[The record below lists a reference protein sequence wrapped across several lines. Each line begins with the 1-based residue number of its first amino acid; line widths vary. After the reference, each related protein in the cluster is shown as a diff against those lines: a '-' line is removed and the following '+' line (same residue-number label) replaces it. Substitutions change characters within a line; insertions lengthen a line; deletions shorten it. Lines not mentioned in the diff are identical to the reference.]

1 MTVRCFPVLLPLA
14 LDGSLLTK
22 VVTVDR
28 LWEHIPIVG
37 LMVMENK
44 RCGERW

>member
-1 MTVRCFPVLLPLA
+1 
-14 LDGSLLTK
+14 

-37 LMVMENK
+37 LMVVENK
-44 RCGERW
+44 RCGERWIDTHLLDKY